1 MPLAW
6 LYAAVTALRR
16 LAYRRGWLVGRRLP
30 VPVIVVGNLTVG
42 GSGKTPLVIWLVETL
57 RAADYRPGVISRG
70 YGGSARA
77 VRPVLP
83 DSAAATVGDEPLL
96 IARRCACP
104 VWIGRR
110 RAEAGRA
117 LLDRHPEVDV
127 LVSDDG
133 LQHYGLRRDVEI
145 VVVDAAR
152 GFGNGRLLP
161 LGPLREPLDRLA
173 GVDAVVFNGAASA
186 GLRAQVAAAGP
197 APVFAMQLA
206 GRVFIGLDDPAR
218 QRDAAEFQGKPLSA
232 IAGIGH
238 PQRFFDH
245 LASLGLQA
253 GTRAFPDHHRYRAG
267 DLPPGTVLMTEKDAV
282 KCAAFAPA
290 DAWALR
296 IDACPDEGL
305 KTRILERLK
314 ARHGQ

>member
-1 MPLAW
+1 LT
-6 LYAAVTALRR
+6 LFYAAVTALRR
-16 LAYRRGWLVGRRLP
+16 LAYWRGWRARTRLS

-57 RAADYRPGVISRG
+57 RAAGYQPGVISRG

-77 VRPVLP
+77 ARPVRA
-83 DSAAATVGDEPLL
+83 DSTAAAVGDEPLL
-96 IARRCACP
+96 IARRCVCP
-104 VWIGRR
+104 VWVGRR

-117 LLDRHPEVDV
+117 LLDFHPEVDV

-133 LQHYGLRRDVEI
+133 LQHYGLQRDLEI
-145 VVVDAAR
+145 VVVDGAR
-152 GFGNGRLLP
+152 GFGNGHLLP
-161 LGPLREPLDRLA
+161 IGPLREPLRRLA
-173 GVDAVVFNGAASA
+173 AVDAVVLNGTASPGLRETIGAAA
-186 GLRAQVAAAGP
+186 LV
-197 APVFAMQLA
+197 PVFTMQLD
-206 GRVFIGLDDPAR
+206 GRIFTSLADPTR
-218 QRDAAEFQGKPLSA
+218 QRDAAEFASQPLSA

-245 LASLGLQA
+245 LARLGVQA
-253 GTRAFPDHHRYRAG
+253 DARAFPDHHAYRAS

-282 KCAAFAPA
+282 KCAAFAPV

-296 IDACPDEGL
+296 IDARPDEGL
-305 KTRILERLK
+305 KTHILERLK